1 MPFSTVFMKSFS
13 IVSIPSTTPSLAAI
27 SVPYY
32 KYICSYGIDKFVRF
46 AKNVW
51 GINTVGMT
59 KEQAALAGIESLS
72 DFIETLGLPRTLRE
86 LGATKE
92 MLPKIAD
99 STVLGG
105 GYKILTSEDVLNI
118 LKEAF

>member
-1 MPFSTVFMKSFS
+1 M
-13 IVSIPSTTPSLAAI
+13 
-27 SVPYY
+27 
-32 KYICSYGIDKFVRF
+32 FVLQKTF
-46 AKNVW
+46 
-51 GINTVGMT
+51 GEINTVGMT